1 MASTELPASAGK
13 ENITVKRSARRR
25 SIAIRLKNDGSAELL
40 APAAASDQ
48 QLAQALEKLRP
59 WLIRQRQKLAALP
72 EEAAVYNIEFAVG
85 KKFFFL
91 GRLYELSL
99 QPGGN
104 IISFRD
110 EKLFTP
116 SEDPAVIQTMLEAFY
131 RRHARRI
138 ISSKL
143 EKYTSFFGIDIK
155 SISINGARRRFGSC
169 SSNGELNFSWRLA
182 LYPEE
187 LIELVVLHELAHRR
201 EMNHSGE
208 FYKVLA
214 SFLPDH
220 RERNKRLTLWSR
232 KLSNY
237 P

>member
-1 MASTELPASAGK
+1 
-13 ENITVKRSARRR
+13 
-25 SIAIRLKNDGSAELL
+25 
-40 APAAASDQ
+40 
-48 QLAQALEKLRP
+48 
-59 WLIRQRQKLAALP
+59 
-72 EEAAVYNIEFAVG
+72 
-85 KKFFFL
+85 
-91 GRLYELSL
+91 
-99 QPGGN
+99 PGGN

-182 LYPEE
+182 MYPEE